1 MRITDSLFYSDTM
14 NSYQDSLKQLYD
26 VNTQISSGSKIQNSY
41 EDSSIYVDTMRLNDE
56 IYTFEQVKDSSSKAQ
71 TFANNTDAAMNDL
84 DSTLTNFK
92 SKLIQAANGV
102 NSETSLGAIADDLTG
117 MKEHLKNIANTS
129 INGQF
134 LFSGSALDKKPISD
148 DGSYHGN
155 GESMTSLVGSGV
167 QLPYN
172 IDGESLFLGDDSDY
186 EKMVSTNVKLYSDD
200 EHKNLLKGDD
210 TVKDMM
216 SANGGGD
223 EQDNAYFYIQGKNS
237 DGSSFKKKVEVDSDD
252 TIDNLLQGIKAS
264 YNPPES
270 VDVTLN
276 DYGQIEIRDN
286 NSGHKTLDFSMVASY
301 DDKDDIDDLTNV
313 VSFVKSGYSKSPDA
327 ASEEVSFDRNYFDVD
342 GNTLKSSI
350 SQIDETTN
358 QYATSKTKLV
368 DSSGLDSLSGE
379 TLDLKLDNIN
389 GDSKSAT
396 INFGDTST
404 FTIDGNTYNIY
415 DAKGEVVSA
424 DDMTY
429 QQLNDVV
436 AMIVSDSLPITN
448 DADGYNK
455 AVETSRYSVDVS
467 LDYRGKMQIADKL
480 NPSTSIKFS
489 MYDSSSDDFS
499 STATGNS
506 LSFMSNN
513 AITADEPNVDFFK
526 DLDEM
531 IEAVRS
537 GNFSMDSSSDNP
549 RNIGIENSIARID
562 HISDHTIKQ
571 HTKVGSYSNAL
582 ADASQR
588 ADLLSVNVK
597 TVKSEIADVDIGEA
611 YTEFTQLSNSYEA
624 TLSTVAKINSM
635 SLLNYM

>member
-1 MRITDSLFYSDTM
+1 M